1 MKRTVGES
9 SSSSSSS
16 SPQATSSSSSQ
27 ATSSSNVSAAS
38 AAAIANSPIGSVEFT
53 TDSNGLEKVILRGPR
68 RSSAEVLLYGGQ
80 VLSWKN
86 KLGEEL
92 LFVST
97 KAVFAPPKPIRGG
110 IPICFPQFLNNG
122 MIERHGFVR
131 TRFWRIDLDP
141 PPLPTAAP
149 CSSYIDLILD
159 EQDRWTWPHKYEFR
173 HRVALGYEG
182 ELRLTSRIRNIRPSG
197 KPFSFTFAYLPYLF
211 VSDISEVRVEGVETL
226 NYLDHL
232 QEKERITEQAD
243 AITFESEVDKVYVLT
258 PTKIAILDHER
269 KKTIELRK
277 DGLLDA
283 VVWNPWDK
291 KAKAIEDLGNQ
302 DYKKMVCVGA
312 AAIENYITLKPGEE
326 WKGRMELN
334 FVPSSYCSGQLD
346 PQKAL
351 LGV

>member
-1 MKRTVGES
+1 MKKSEITECS
-9 SSSSSSS
+9 SSSSSSK
-16 SPQATSSSSSQ
+16 PAAT
-27 ATSSSNVSAAS
+27 APP
-38 AAAIANSPIGSVEFT
+38 ISPIGSVEFT
-53 TDSNGLEKVILRGPR
+53 TDANGLEKVVLRGPR
-68 RSSAEVLLYGGQ
+68 RSTAE
-80 VLSWKN
+80 
-86 KLGEEL
+86 
-92 LFVST
+92 
-97 KAVFAPPKPIRGG
+97 AVFSPPKPIRGG

-122 MIERHGFVR
+122 MNERHGFVR
-131 TRFWRIDLDP
+131 TKFWRIDLDP
-141 PPLPTAAP
+141 PALPTSAP
-149 CSSYIDLILD
+149 CSSCIDLILD

-182 ELRLTSRIRNIRPSG
+182 ELRLTSRIRNIRPDG
-197 KPFSFTFAYLPYLF
+197 KPFTFTFAYHPYLF
-211 VSDISEVRVEGVETL
+211 VSDISSEVRIEGVETL

-232 QEKERITEQAD
+232 KDKERVTEQAD

-283 VVWNPWDK
+283 IVWNPWDK
-291 KAKAIEDLGNQ
+291 KSKAIEDFGNQ
-302 DYKKMVCVGA
+302 DYKRMVCVGA
-312 AAIENYITLKPGEE
+312 AAIENFITLKPGEE

-351 LGV
+351 LGAAACS